1 MNDATLPGLVVE
13 VEARIDKLER
23 GLKRANAAQ
32 RRSSTAMERRAR
44 VSADRMRNSYGRAGD
59 SILSTFKKLGPG
71 LAGGLVGGLTVGA
84 LSGLSTS
91 LGRIVNE
98 TAQIGDEAKRAG
110 VSVRALQEWS
120 FVGKQNR
127 IGIDQ
132 IVDGLK
138 ELNLR
143 ADEFVLTGK
152 GSGAEAFARLGY
164 SADQLKVKLK
174 NPSELLLEI
183 IGRMERLD
191 DAARIRIS
199 DEIFGGSAGERFVEL
214 VGRGERSLRDTIRAA
229 NDTGAVLDEAVIEK
243 AAELD
248 RRFAALETR
257 VGNFFK
263 GFIVGAVDASV
274 KLATLR
280 TDLDDLFRSREH
292 ARGLLGDGVAE
303 TLAED
308 SDAVGEHMEKIA
320 QLRAQYERLSDYANS
335 QSAGLLQAANTLR
348 SYGYDGVAD
357 QLIAAATEM
366 QNLTGELADGSVNA
380 DDFETRMAE
389 AATTAQTAFGEI
401 DAVDKADFT
410 NVIAGV
416 GGLITRLADA
426 AAKARELRGAL
437 PGTTP
442 GGGTTEAEYSG
453 RGGDPRAMGGDF
465 AGWGISNA
473 SPDAPATSRR
483 PRSAPSNIDFG
494 IPANT
499 NGGGGGQSGFERE
512 AASIAEETAALR
524 LEAQALVE
532 LTGARSSHSNAME
545 LARTKADLLSAAQHS
560 GMAVTPAL
568 KTHIASLAEQYVK
581 AARAA
586 DVAAERIQ
594 EVQRASRAGAQSIAD
609 VFGQMATGA
618 ISAEDAVRQL
628 IIQVI
633 QLTIKKRIL
642 AAVEAM
648 SGMGGM
654 GGFLGTIIGA
664 IGSGFAEGGYTGD
677 GGKHQP
683 AGVVHRGE
691 YVMSKTA
698 TKAIGVGKLEAL
710 HQAAK
715 RGYSGGGLVR
725 GAANG
730 NRAPVA
736 GSGATG
742 ETPMA
747 VTINAPVTVNGSAG
761 TPEQNNDLAKKMA
774 RQMEGTM
781 RGVVVDEMR
790 RQQRPGNMM
799 NNRRR

>member
-1 MNDATLPGLVVE
+1 
-13 VEARIDKLER
+13 
-23 GLKRANAAQ
+23 
-32 RRSSTAMERRAR
+32 
-44 VSADRMRNSYGRAGD
+44 MR
-59 SILSTFKKLGPG
+59 T
-71 LAGGLVGGLTVGA
+71 
-84 LSGLSTS
+84 
-91 LGRIVNE
+91 
-98 TAQIGDEAKRAG
+98 
-110 VSVRALQEWS
+110 
-120 FVGKQNR
+120 
-127 IGIDQ
+127 
-132 IVDGLK
+132 
-138 ELNLR
+138 
-143 ADEFVLTGK
+143 
-152 GSGAEAFARLGY
+152 
-164 SADQLKVKLK
+164 
-174 NPSELLLEI
+174 
-183 IGRMERLD
+183 
-191 DAARIRIS
+191 
-199 DEIFGGSAGERFVEL
+199 
-214 VGRGERSLRDTIRAA
+214 
-229 NDTGAVLDEAVIEK
+229 
-243 AAELD
+243 
-248 RRFAALETR
+248 
-257 VGNFFK
+257 
-263 GFIVGAVDASV
+263 
-274 KLATLR
+274 
-280 TDLDDLFRSREH
+280 
-292 ARGLLGDGVAE
+292 
-303 TLAED
+303 
-308 SDAVGEHMEKIA
+308 
-320 QLRAQYERLSDYANS
+320 QYERLSDYANS

-348 SYGYDGVAD
+348 SYGYDGVAAR
-357 QLIAAATEM
+357 LVTAATEM
-366 QNLTGELADGSVNA
+366 RNLTGELADGSVSA
-380 DDFETRMAE
+380 DDFEKRMAE
-389 AATTAQTAFGEI
+389 AATTAQTALAEI
-401 DAVDKADFT
+401 ESVDKADFT

-442 GGGTTEAEYSG
+442 DGGTTEAEYSG

-465 AGWGISNA
+465 AGWEISNA
-473 SPDAPATSRR
+473 SPDAPSTSRR

-494 IPANT
+494 IPANS

-532 LTGARSSHSNAME
+532 LTGARSTHSNAME
-545 LARTKADLLSAAQHS
+545 LARTKADLLSAAQRS

-648 SGMGGM
+648 SGMGGI
-654 GGFLGTIIGA
+654 GGIFGAIIGA
-664 IGSGFAEGGYTGD
+664 IGGGFAEGGYTGD
-677 GGKHQP
+677 GGKYHP
-683 AGVVHRGE
+683 AGIVHRGE

-698 TKAIGVGKLEAL
+698 TKAIGVRKLEAL

-715 RGYSGGGLVR
+715 RGYSGGGPVG

-730 NRAPVA
+730 NRAPMA
-736 GSGATG
+736 QSGASG
-742 ETPMA
+742 EAPMA

-799 NNRRR
+799 NNRRRLGN